1 MGHRWTLAR
10 LKTIWERQKNPGWGF
25 DYEPAIRAVRGEAPS
40 TSHALV
46 VMARKVPG
54 RGIHLLSEQE
64 MSAAV
69 LGLYHPDVVGL
80 QEQRALM
87 PNARPHPLHNF
98 PGAIVG
104 GLRELDG
111 MLDVAVRLDCL
122 KTLPKKWI
130 RNQQTGT
137 RALVIWPYVGDLL
150 WAIRK
155 ADDHHYC
162 VNWSIKDSEMSFK
175 WPVENGRDNG
185 RQRGHLMSTAEVQVR
200 HELEC
205 AYYES
210 AGIRTFLLGAD
221 RIDRHVA
228 SNLRF
233 LFSHHRNEIS
243 MSEFEQVDVLERF
256 QRCFETGATPAD
268 VIVRLCGANRGYSME
283 DCRNVFFQGIWSRRL
298 RVDLFKPI
306 LIDRPLRP
314 ESRDVIDVY
323 ADWFVEKVC

>member
-1 MGHRWTLAR
+1 MGHRWTLSR
-10 LKTIWERQKNPGWGF
+10 LKTIWARQKNPGWGF

-46 VMARKVPG
+46 LMARKIPG

-64 MSAAV
+64 MFAAV

-155 ADDHHYC
+155 TDGHYYC

-175 WPVENGRDNG
+175 RPVENGQGNG
-185 RQRGHLMSTAEVQVR
+185 LVR
-200 HELEC
+200 NGVESVLQLQTRHKLEC

-210 AGIRTFLLGAD
+210 AGIRTVLLGAD
-221 RIDRHVA
+221 RIDRQVV

-233 LFSHHRNEIS
+233 LFSHHRDEIGL
-243 MSEFEQVDVLERF
+243 SEFEQDDVLQRF
-256 QRCFETGATPAD
+256 QRCLEIGVTPAD
-268 VIVRLCGANRGYSME
+268 VIARLCGAGRYSIE
-283 DCRNVFFQGIWSRRL
+283 DCRNVFFQGIWNRKL
-298 RVDLFKPI
+298 RVDLFSPI

-314 ESRDVIDVY
+314 ESRDVLDVY
-323 ADWFVEKVC
+323 ADWFLEKV